1 MAHGLII
8 EAQLAADNIDTLNRH
23 VVSSTADFDGG
34 NLMELKPINAVGDDR
49 YTATVPVATTG
60 LWVAY
65 PAQQRFIDVDGR
77 RFAGLTVDERAYT
90 NLQGETFNAFKPKV
104 GDTMSFSIDD
114 LDADSQALIA
124 SIEAGD
130 ILEAKTGQK
139 TLTRVAKATGATAN
153 TTAFEI
159 KYIHYE
165 LFPKA
170 GIGNE
175 RVPFFRVVCVQE

>member
-8 EAQLAADNIDTLNRH
+8 EAQIAADNIDALNRH
-23 VVSSTADFDGG
+23 AESATADFDGG
-34 NLMELKPINAVGDDR
+34 NLVELAPPTTVGSDVW
-49 YTATVPVATTG
+49 TAKVPTVATG
-60 LWVAY
+60 LYIAY
-65 PAQQRFIDVDGR
+65 PAQQRLIDVDGR

-90 NLQGETFNAFKPKV
+90 NLMGETFNVFKPKV
-104 GDTMSFSIDD
+104 GDEISVSIDD

-124 SIEAGD
+124 SIESGD
-130 ILEAKTGQK
+130 ILEAKAGQK
-139 TLTRVAKATGATAN
+139 TFTRVAKATGATAN

-159 KYIHYE
+159 EYIHYE

-175 RVPFFRVVCVQE
+175 RVPFFRAVCVQE